1 MKKNFYPI
9 IITIMLMYGI
19 NVKAEDLLVFY
30 DVDAHY
36 QSKVENHP
44 EFTEDLRILN
54 LEGTTSYSLEVD
66 NTLRQ
71 VIAEPDLE
79 YLTNLTDE
87 QIKYLQKIYKG
98 VPNRKDKKMYMAA
111 QELIWEYMSS
121 YNVYWT
127 DNKGVE
133 INLET
138 EKNKILNTDINEEA
152 KPNIEKNITGKYYE
166 EIIKKDKNLMGYEVE
181 NDTKNIITLN
191 NDELKIKIK
200 ENGTFTLTKKIIGE
214 TPEIYM
220 PLNSSHLIIFT
231 DKQSTEKYNIS
242 LTNSKTSFLKLQFTY
257 NNKQIEGIIK
267 FELDNKVY
275 ETNNLGYF
283 LSTNTYKLEKKKIKI
298 LSIPDKYDL
307 KEKEFNI
314 DLKENL
320 INDNQTLEIKKELEP
335 KKGSIKIKRLGTTNN
350 KIKSLSD
357 IEYSLYA
364 KEDIIL
370 DNKVIY
376 KKDKRILES
385 KTDENGVLQ
394 LEDLFLGKYYLKE
407 ETDTEYIKLDKFEI
421 LLTESNNIYDKE
433 LSSLHTPL
441 NIKIEDNSKNKY
453 YLYKD
458 NIRLQELEKEN
469 ILHIDYG
476 KYKVVVLNDDK
487 IIQNIN
493 IDFQKQSANYTLYIE
508 LKENPIIFEMPKT
521 GTPFKFN
528 KTISLEKKKY
538 EF

>member
-1 MKKNFYPI
+1 MKKIFYPI

-111 QELIWEYMSS
+111 QELIWEYTSS

-138 EKNKILNTDINEEA
+138 EKHKILNTDINEEA

-166 EIIKKDKNLMGYEVE
+166 EIIKRDKNLMGYEVE

-257 NNKQIEGIIK
+257 NNKQIDGIIK

-320 INDNQTLEIKKELEP
+320 INDNQTIEIKKELEP

-407 ETDTEYIKLDKFEI
+407 ETDTEYIKIDKFEI
-421 LLTESNNIYDKE
+421 LLTNQIISM
-433 LSSLHTPL
+433 
-441 NIKIEDNSKNKY
+441 IK
-453 YLYKD
+453 
-458 NIRLQELEKEN
+458 
-469 ILHIDYG
+469 
-476 KYKVVVLNDDK
+476 
-487 IIQNIN
+487 
-493 IDFQKQSANYTLYIE
+493 NYHLFIHH
-508 LKENPIIFEMPKT
+508 
-521 GTPFKFN
+521 
-528 KTISLEKKKY
+528 
-538 EF
+538 